1 MSPEGLGEPRARTG
15 PRSASANIRTSSVS
29 ANIRTWCAGHGRTR
43 RQPLDIC
50 FRKGFRTSIC
60 PRKYLAAFTLPQEPR
75 ARTGPATIS
84 SILCIVYLPR
94 WKGAAAKCSFRCRAF
109 RRWGLR
115 WPCCA
120 SSRTVLSSLSVQCSL
135 GAEAYCKANPWCA
148 TAVITDSRPPAQ
160 GDSAES
166 CCHRPAG
173 RHLHLLPPC
182 WSPPSRPDRFTRQVA
197 VSPEGL
203 GEPRARTG
211 PRKECTHCLSLVLVP
226 WPRDY
231 CIGCTIQSHRDL
243 LSAVFSA
250 RAFAWRLRLRVSR

>member
-1 MSPEGLGEPRARTG
+1 MAEHGGSLWT
-15 PRSASANIRTSSVS
+15 SASARVFGHLS
-29 ANIRTWCAGHGRTR
+29 APASIW
-43 RQPLDIC
+43 QPLH
-50 FRKGFRTSIC
+50 S
-60 PRKYLAAFTLPQEPR
+60 PRNR
-75 ARTGPATIS
+75 ARGLGQATIS

-182 WSPPSRPDRFTRQVA
+182 WSPPSRPDRFTRKVA

-250 RAFAWRLRLRVSR
+250 RASAWRLRLRVSR

>member
-1 MSPEGLGEPRARTG
+1 M
-15 PRSASANIRTSSVS
+15 
-29 ANIRTWCAGHGRTR
+29 
-43 RQPLDIC
+43 DIC
-50 FRKGFRTSIC
+50 FHKHSDIC
-60 PRKYLAAFTLPQEPR
+60 PRKCLAAFTLPQEPR

-120 SSRTVLSSLSVQCSL
+120 SSRTVLNSLSVRVQVMTLVGSWAGVGETDSVVRQGASGATSKWRDVLRGGASNAHAPPPVAVLPGPCPPQEPQRQL
-135 GAEAYCKANPWCA
+135 GAQRSGA
-148 TAVITDSRPPAQ
+148 TA
-160 GDSAES
+160 
-166 CCHRPAG
+166 
-173 RHLHLLPPC
+173 
-182 WSPPSRPDRFTRQVA
+182 
-197 VSPEGL
+197 SPEGL

-211 PRKECTHCLSLVLVP
+211 PRKEGTHCLSRVLVP

-231 CIGCTIQSHRDL
+231 CNGCTVQSHRDL
-243 LSAVFSA
+243 LSEVFSA